1 MARVTLGPVPLDG
14 DRRWM
19 ARLFAYELAGE
30 LWPVSIEVRLK
41 PDPCWHDAK
50 PADQDAT
57 IIWERRD
64 CDCWPAGRWP
74 GTERVP
80 PGGLPVR
87 LLRNLHTGR
96 LLSGYAASVEN
107 LRRFDAADHPHPAIA
122 RHYRAMQAAVERPP
136 TQRGRPRADPRIH
149 LERLAALDAAYA
161 DDKTQGAAARGLGI
175 KPQTL
180 RVSLEWA
187 RGQNP
192 PLWTRSGRGRRG
204 QLTQHGRALIEEV
217 LGT

>member
-1 MARVTLGPVPLDG
+1 MVRVRLGPVPLDD

-19 ARLFAYELAGE
+19 ARLLAYEVAGE
-30 LWPVSIEVRLK
+30 LWPVSVEVRLK
-41 PDPCWHDAK
+41 PGLCWHDAE
-50 PADQDAT
+50 PADQDPN

-64 CDCWPAGRWP
+64 CDCWPTTAWP

-87 LLRNLHTGR
+87 LLKNLHTGQ
-96 LLSGYAASVEN
+96 LFSGYAASIEN
-107 LRRFDAADHPHPAIA
+107 LRRHGVGDHPHPAVTG
-122 RHYRAMQAAVERPP
+122 HYRAMQAAAERPP
-136 TQRGRPRADPRIH
+136 KQRGRPKADPRTH
-149 LERLAALDAAYA
+149 LRRLDVLDAAYKN
-161 DDKTQGAAARGLGI
+161 DQTQDAAARKLGI

-180 RVSLEWA
+180 RVSVEWA
-187 RGQNP
+187 RRQTP

-204 QLTQHGRALIEEV
+204 QLTPHGRALIEEV